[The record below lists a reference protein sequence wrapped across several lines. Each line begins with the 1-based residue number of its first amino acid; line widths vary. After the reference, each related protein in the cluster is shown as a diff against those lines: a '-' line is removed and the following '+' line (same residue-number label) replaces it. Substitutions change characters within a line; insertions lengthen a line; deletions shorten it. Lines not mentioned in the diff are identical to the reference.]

1 MARQS
6 DMGDGSSRL
15 REAIGD
21 ESFLRVA
28 NARRAAWTGG
38 GTGLISGLFLG
49 YGIASL
55 AETYRHRTAV
65 TTPGSRRNGPTALDL
80 IRAARNRAAV
90 AAMAMGASFSFLGAI
105 ANGSPQFN
113 SLGDIWE
120 SVLPRSG
127 NARILEARDAVR
139 DAEINERTQL
149 IKVLDE
155 RAAARSARILAAE
168 GLGGGTTPT
177 T

>member
-1 MARQS
+1 MAS
-6 DMGDGSSRL
+6 EMGDGSSRL

-38 GTGLISGLFLG
+38 GAGFLSGLFLG
-49 YGIASL
+49 YGFASL
-55 AETYRHRTAV
+55 AETYRRR
-65 TTPGSRRNGPTALDL
+65 TTPPLKSGFNSRSGPTALDL
-80 IRAARNRAAV
+80 VRAARNRAAIS
-90 AAMAMGASFSFLGAI
+90 AMAMGASFAFLGAI
-105 ANGSPQFN
+105 ANGAPQFN

-139 DAEINERTQL
+139 DAEIDERTQL
-149 IKVLDE
+149 IHTLDA
-155 RAAARSARILAAE
+155 RAAARTARTLAAE
-168 GLGGGTTPT
+168 GGTK
-177 T
+177 

>member
-1 MARQS
+1 MAS

-38 GTGLISGLFLG
+38 GAGFLSGLFLG
-49 YGIASL
+49 YGFASL
-55 AETYRHRTAV
+55 AETYRRR
-65 TTPGSRRNGPTALDL
+65 TTPPPPLKSGFTALDL
-80 IRAARNRAAV
+80 KRAARNRAAIS
-90 AAMAMGASFSFLGAI
+90 AMAMGASFAFLGAI
-105 ANGSPQFN
+105 ANGAPQFN

-139 DAEINERTQL
+139 DVEIHERTQL
-149 IKVLDE
+149 IQTLDA
-155 RAAARSARILAAE
+155 RAAARTARTLAAE
-168 GLGGGTTPT
+168 GGTK
-177 T
+177 